1 MRSRAGSQAM
11 RHDLGKDR
19 AEVVVSEVAALVEL
33 LGLAGHF
40 RGPCRPER
48 STDHEERPACP

>member
-1 MRSRAGSQAM
+1 M